1 MERCEHECSSWCRL
15 ILRVGVQI
23 TFHHVITIVWFK
35 YSTALLVNYVSS
47 SFCLDFAHGLSC
59 LLTSIYLSWITEC
72 ASYWITLSPC
82 NVALSYELLE
92 AHLSSQ
98 HFGFTGS
105 SALFMAINWSRYMF
119 RAEGVVCAKRW
130 KSCSSTCTKDGQ
142 TGIWTATR
150 KAAKAAYAQESG
162 FLFWDVLSR
171 QSLSIWWVRDWG
183 WRLLWWFWGEF
194 ATLWSYII
202 HIFLGVVMV

>member
-23 TFHHVITIVWFK
+23 TFHHVITTVWFK

-92 AHLSSQ
+92 AHNYHHNTLDLLDSV
-98 HFGFTGS
+98 HY
-105 SALFMAINWSRYMF
+105 LWPLI
-119 RAEGVVCAKRW
+119 GV
-130 KSCSSTCTKDGQ
+130 STCSGLREWFAQRDGSHVLPPAQ
-142 TGIWTATR
+142 RMAKLGSELLPGKLR
-150 KAAKAAYAQESG
+150 KRHTPKKVASFSEMFSAGSRSAFEESEIEDEDFYDDSEVNLLPFG
-162 FLFWDVLSR
+162 VTLFTY
-171 QSLSIWWVRDWG
+171 
-183 WRLLWWFWGEF
+183 F
-194 ATLWSYII
+194 
-202 HIFLGVVMV
+202 